1 MDGFD
6 IEMDEFGSTHVP
18 TLLALLCMS
27 ACVLQQG
34 SFKRQVEVG
43 RVVLINHGADSNK
56 IAVIVDI
63 VDHKRVSGCRHLLL
77 LHSSTMH
84 NRL

>member
-6 IEMDEFGSTHVP
+6 IEMDGWIWINSCTDLVG
-18 TLLALLCMS
+18 CIVY
-27 ACVLQQG
+27 VLQQG

-63 VDHKRVSGCRHLLL
+63 VDHKRVSAIQKKNP
-77 LHSSTMH
+77 SSTAQCITE
-84 NRL
+84 